1 MAENPYYHN
10 GKYSPKKAQ
19 REAHRKYNTGTPEYR
34 QSIDE
39 IGCVVWG
46 VIIVIAII
54 IFILIA
60 ITKGSD
66 AAVDWVK

>member
-1 MAENPYYHN
+1 MAGNPYNHN
-10 GKYSPKKAQ
+10 GKYSPKKA
-19 REAHRKYNTGTPEYR
+19 RKEAQRKYDTGTPEYK

-46 VIIVIAII
+46 VIIGIVIV

-60 ITKGSD
+60 ITKGGD

>member
-1 MAENPYYHN
+1 MREQAE
-10 GKYSPKKAQ
+10 
-19 REAHRKYNTGTPEYR
+19 YNYRTGTPEYR
-34 QSIDE
+34 KDIDE

-46 VIIVIAII
+46 VIIGICAI

-66 AAVDWVK
+66 SAVNWIK

>member
-1 MAENPYYHN
+1 MAGSPYHHN
-10 GKYSPKKAQ
+10 GKYSPNKA
-19 REAHRKYNTGTPEYR
+19 RKEASRKYATGTPEYR
-34 QSIDE
+34 KEIDE

-46 VIIVIAII
+46 VIIGIAIV

-60 ITKGSD
+60 IFKGGD